1 MDIERRMGQRR
12 DSWWISSE
20 GWVRGQRRDSW
31 WISSE
36 GWVRGG
42 IAGGYRAKD
51 GSEEG

>member
-20 GWVRGQRRDSW
+20 GWVRG
-31 WISSE
+31 
-36 GWVRGG
+36 G
-42 IAGGYRAKD
+42 IAGGYRVKD